1 MKKMNQILSVLLA
14 GLVCAAGFPN
24 VPVTVSA
31 ETAGV
36 YEERLSYVI
45 REDGT
50 AEITGFLPVPD
61 VDEMGVQILIP
72 EEIDGAVVT
81 SIGDGAFAGCLDLF
95 YVKIPGTIVTIGDE
109 VFESCLD
116 IIRIDYG
123 GSHTDWAEIDI
134 GGGNENID
142 GFKFNYEYENMIYSF
157 QEDGTAMLTGH
168 EAVTG
173 SVVIPGEIEGVPLTR
188 IDDRV
193 FEDDFPRITDVTISE
208 GITSIGYSAFYG
220 CAGLKEVNLPDSLT
234 VIEGCAFESCT
245 ALKSIVLP
253 ENLQRLESRAF
264 LGCTNLGDIT
274 VPESL
279 TDIGENAFSGR
290 FLSAVRDE
298 SGMAI
303 VNNIVV
309 DGSLCSGDIVLPEH
323 VTGIAEYAF
332 KGEPIESVTILG
344 TLDHIGHHA
353 FSGCDSLTK
362 VTFAEGTVSLGEA
375 MFSGCS
381 ALTDITL
388 PKSLTEISGSA
399 FASCAA
405 LTEVPLHEG
414 ITSIGPSA
422 FDSCSGLTELT
433 LPASVSAIGNCA
445 FANCGALLSV
455 VLPEGLTAIPD
466 QLFSECLKL
475 KSIEIP
481 ESAASIGADA
491 FTNTYWLK
499 RKSAS
504 EPGNLV
510 IINGILIEG
519 KYSSDDV
526 VIPDTVHTIGHNAF
540 RDGQKA
546 VTIQIPEGTT
556 QIGSYAFSNCAVLE
570 SVSIPESVTFI
581 DSRAF
586 YESESLT
593 TIYYAGSEADWAKI
607 AINQDNM
614 NDLENITIIYG
625 EETVYE
631 TGDLDGDGAITIS
644 DATEVLTIYARMAVQ
659 LDVSEYTE
667 SQLAA
672 ADVNQD
678 GAVDIRDAT
687 AILTYYA
694 QTAASL
700 NPDWADIIG

>member
-1 MKKMNQILSVLLA
+1 MKKMNRVLSTLLA
-14 GLVCAAGFPN
+14 GLVC
-24 VPVTVSA
+24 VSCTLPVQLTASA
-31 ETAGV
+31 ETTGV
-36 YEERLSYVI
+36 YEERLSYLI

-50 AEITGFLPVPD
+50 AEITDCVPD
-61 VDEMGVQILIP
+61 TSFEAHTEVIIP
-72 EEIDGAVVT
+72 AEIDGAVVT
-81 SIGDGAFAGCLDLF
+81 SIGDEAFSDCTDIVGITLPD
-95 YVKIPGTIVTIGDE
+95 TIISIGDSAFDRCYQLRS
-109 VFESCLD
+109 VY
-116 IIRIDYG
+116 YG
-123 GSHTDWAEIDI
+123 DTHTQWQEIAVGEENEELHRAIFYYTSGS
-134 GGGNENID
+134 
-142 GFKFNYEYENMIYSF
+142 MIYSF

-193 FEDDFPRITDVTISE
+193 FEDDFPGITDVTILE

-220 CAGLKEVNLPDSLT
+220 CAGLKEVNLPDSLI
-234 VIEGCAFESCT
+234 VIEKCAFESCT

-264 LGCTNLGDIT
+264 LGCTYLGDIT
-274 VPESL
+274 VPEGL
-279 TDIGENAFSGR
+279 TDIGKNAFSGR
-290 FLSAVRDE
+290 FLSTVRDE

-309 DGSLCSGDIVLPEH
+309 DGSLCSGDIVIPEH
-323 VTGIAEYAF
+323 VTGITEYAF
-332 KGEPIESVTILG
+332 QEEPIESVTILG

-353 FSGCDSLTK
+353 FFGCDSLTK

-388 PKSLTEISGSA
+388 PESLTEISGSA
-399 FASCAA
+399 FASCTA

-433 LPASVSAIGNCA
+433 LPASVSVIGNCA

-491 FTNTYWLK
+491 FKNTYWLK

-546 VTIQIPEGTT
+546 AAIQIPEGTT

-570 SVSIPESVTFI
+570 SVSVPESVTFI

-586 YESESLT
+586 YGSESLT

-607 AINQDNM
+607 EINQDNM

-631 TGDLDGDGAITIS
+631 TGDLDGDGVITIS

-659 LDVSEYTE
+659 LDVSGYTE

-678 GAVDIRDAT
+678 GTVNIRDAT